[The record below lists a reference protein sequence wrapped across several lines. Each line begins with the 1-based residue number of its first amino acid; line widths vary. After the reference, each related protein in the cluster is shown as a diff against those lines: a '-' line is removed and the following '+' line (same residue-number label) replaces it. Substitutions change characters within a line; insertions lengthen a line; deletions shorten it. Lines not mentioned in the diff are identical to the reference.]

1 MVRELT
7 ERDADTLIAAH
18 IEPHP
23 AHPGITEYRLKV
35 ADNGY
40 PVWSVVGSLAPD
52 GSNVETVARDFEIS
66 TEAIAA
72 VWAFYGRHKRAIDAR
87 LASIRAA

>member
-1 MVRELT
+1 MARELT
-7 ERDADTLIAAH
+7 HTDADALIAAH

-23 AHPGITEYRLKV
+23 TNPGVAEYRLKV

-66 TEAIAA
+66 AEAIAA
-72 VWAFYGRHKRAIDAR
+72 VWAFYARHKREIDAR
-87 LASIRAA
+87 LASIWAA